1 MKILRVAT
9 IAAMVS
15 VVALAFGQAA
25 KAEPFKL
32 NGKPKPAW
40 LYFDVKSD
48 GGWTQAAHE
57 SRLRIEKHFGWNIPF
72 VEKIPEEVSATKA
85 AAEKY
90 ISRGH

>member
-1 MKILRVAT
+1 MKILRVAS